1 MSRSVLSKIPLF
13 LFAVLC
19 ALLSF
24 AGVALAAG
32 AAEPDDGTLV
42 DLARP
47 IVDYV
52 LSGHYLAASAAALVV
67 LVAGLRRYGAK
78 RFPFLAS
85 AIGGAVLTLVSAF
98 AAAVAV
104 AAAGSTWITAAQ
116 AWLALKIAVVAAG
129 GYSLLKVLIAPIAAR
144 APAWA
149 QPIFRIL
156 TWIFDDHEAQAA
168 TVADAEA
175 AGAVAVAAKPAEG
188 ARSVLGEATEL
199 K

>member
-1 MSRSVLSKIPLF
+1 MPRVITKLYLY
-13 LFAVLC
+13 LFAAIC
-19 ALLSF
+19 ALATF

-32 AAEPDDGTLV
+32 AAEPPDGTLV

-78 RFPFLAS
+78 RLPFLGS
-85 AIGGAVLTLVSAF
+85 AIGGAVLTLFGAF
-98 AAAVAV
+98 GATVAV
-104 AAAGSTWITAAQ
+104 AAAGSTWITMGQ
-116 AWLALKIAVVAAG
+116 AWLALKIALTAAG
-129 GYSLLKVLIAPIAAR
+129 GYSLLKVLIEPLVAK

-149 QPIFRIL
+149 QPILRL
-156 TWIFDDHEAQAA
+156 VTWIFDDHAA
-168 TVADAEA
+168 AAAVVADAEA
-175 AGAVAVAAKPAEG
+175 AGAAAVVAKPAPG
-188 ARSVLGEATEL
+188 IKSSIGEATEL